1 MTAFLKPHEGRI
13 YAGFRIITGFLF
25 LQHGLQKC
33 FGLLG
38 GDQADNPVMW
48 VAGSIEL
55 LAGSAIAIGFQARW
69 AAFLASGLMAVAYFT
84 MHAPN
89 GFWPVANRGE
99 LAVLYCW
106 AFLLIATRGSG
117 IWSVDAAT
125 GRS

>member
-55 LAGSAIAIGFQARW
+55 LAGTAIAIGFQARW
-69 AAFLASGLMAVAYFT
+69 AAFLASGMMAVAYFT

>member
-1 MTAFLKPHEGRI
+1 
-13 YAGFRIITGFLF
+13 
-25 LQHGLQKC
+25 
-33 FGLLG
+33 
-38 GDQADNPVMW
+38 
-48 VAGSIEL
+48 
-55 LAGSAIAIGFQARW
+55 
-69 AAFLASGLMAVAYFT
+69 MAVAYFT
-84 MHAPN
+84 VHAPN

>member
-1 MTAFLKPHEGRI
+1 MTAFLKPNEGRI
-13 YAGFRIITGFLF
+13 YAGFRIITGFLI

-55 LAGSAIAIGFQARW
+55 LAGTAIAIGFQARW

-84 MHAPN
+84 VHAPN

>member
-13 YAGFRIITGFLF
+13 YAGFRIITGFLI

-55 LAGSAIAIGFQARW
+55 LAGTAIAIGFQTRW

-84 MHAPN
+84 MHAPS
-89 GFWPVANRGE
+89 GFWTVANRGE

-125 GRS
+125 GRR

>member
-38 GDQADNPVMW
+38 GDQADNPRMW

>member
-1 MTAFLKPHEGRI
+1 MTAFLKPPEGRI

-33 FGLLG
+33 FGMLG
-38 GDQADNPVMW
+38 GHQADNLQMW

-55 LAGSAIAIGFQARW
+55 LGGTAIAIGFQARW
-69 AAFLASGLMAVAYFT
+69 AAFVASGMMAVAYF
-84 MHAPN
+84 MVHAPN
-89 GFWPVANRGE
+89 GFWTVANRGE
-99 LAVLYCW
+99 PAVLYCW

>member
-13 YAGFRIITGFLF
+13 YAGFRIITGFLI

-55 LAGSAIAIGFQARW
+55 LAGTAIAIGFQARW

-84 MHAPN
+84 VHAPN